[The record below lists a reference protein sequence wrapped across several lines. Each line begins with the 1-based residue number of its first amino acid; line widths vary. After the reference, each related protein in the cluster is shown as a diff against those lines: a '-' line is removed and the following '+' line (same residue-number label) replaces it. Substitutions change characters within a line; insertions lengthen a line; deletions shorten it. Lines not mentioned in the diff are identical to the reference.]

1 MAQTGNIKHVF
12 PGSNTPNGFYSF
24 FDYILPQKEARQLY
38 IIKGGPGSGKSS
50 FMKRIGAYATE
61 QGVDVEFFH
70 CSSDPGSLD
79 ALVIPSLKVA
89 FLDGTAPHVVDP
101 IAPGVTDQILNFGNS
116 WDSNKLIPHKDE
128 IFSIN
133 QRIKSQFKK
142 AYFYLA
148 AAKNIYDAYCFTEAS
163 AINPILKLKLE
174 KEIVSQLFSKV
185 KDKEEPGSVRHLFST
200 AITGE
205 GILDYIHTIIGT
217 TKNVYFIRETLG
229 CNNKALMSNILETA
243 ISKGYF
249 VECYHS
255 PIDPDKIEDI
265 MIPQLDLAI
274 TTSHMLHKP
283 RVFPTVIFDL
293 TAALDFSTLKSLEFD
308 LDRDK
313 RLFNDLLDKGTST
326 IAQAKKIHDDLEK
339 YYIDAIDFS
348 YIDTLYDT
356 IIHTLFPTHD

>member
-24 FDYILPQKEARQLY
+24 FNYILPQKEARQLY

-50 FMKRIGAYATE
+50 FMKRLGVYATE
-61 QGVDVEFFH
+61 QGLDVEFFH

-79 ALVIPSLKVA
+79 ALVIPNLKVA

-101 IAPGVTDQILNFGNS
+101 ITPGVTDQILNFGNS
-116 WDSNKLIPHKDE
+116 WDTEKLIPHKYE
-128 IFSIN
+128 IMAIN
-133 QRIKSQFKK
+133 ERLKSHFTK

-148 AAKNIYDAYCFTEAS
+148 AAKKIYDAYCFTEAR
-163 AINPILKLKLE
+163 AINPNVKLKLE
-174 KEIVSQLFSKV
+174 KQIVSQVFNNV
-185 KDKEEPGSVRHLFST
+185 KDKEELGSARHLFST

-217 TKNVYFIRETLG
+217 TKNIYFIKETLG
-229 CNNKALMSNILETA
+229 CNSKALMATLLDTA
-243 ISKGYF
+243 LSKGYF

-255 PIDPDKIEDI
+255 PIDPEKIEDI
-265 MIPQLDLAI
+265 IIPQLDIAI

-283 RVFPTVIFDL
+283 RIFPTVIFDL
-293 TAALDFSTLKSLEFD
+293 TAALDFTTLKTLEFD
-308 LDRDK
+308 LERDK
-313 RLFNDLLDKGTST
+313 RLFNDLLDKGTNT
-326 IAQAKKIHDDLEK
+326 IAGAKKVHDELEK

-348 YIDTLYDT
+348 HIDTLFDT
-356 IIHTLFPTHD
+356 IVDTLFPTRD